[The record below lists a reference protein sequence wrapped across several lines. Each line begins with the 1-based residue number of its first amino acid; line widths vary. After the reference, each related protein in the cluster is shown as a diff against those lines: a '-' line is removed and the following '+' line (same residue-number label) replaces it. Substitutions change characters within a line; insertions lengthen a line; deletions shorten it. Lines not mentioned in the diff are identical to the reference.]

1 MISSLKMWIIRIP
14 NFVAEA
20 SQVVNHKFLK
30 LNASHF
36 LVNASRRIEAS
47 PKSIPERLFDSR
59 FLSTTSEDSEASTSV

>member
-36 LVNASRRIEAS
+36 LVDASKRLRNRS
-47 PKSIPERLFDSR
+47 QRDCLIPDFCQPILRM
-59 FLSTTSEDSEASTSV
+59 TASEASTSV